1 MHALGVTQAVLCATT
16 ADVDRHETG
25 TWHPER
31 AARLPAVEKAL
42 GDDLVREVVERIDV
56 RQATFDEL
64 SLAHAR
70 DHLEAV
76 ERFVSRGGGSLDADT
91 VTSKGS
97 WETARWAAGTGL
109 AAVDALASSDA
120 AAAFV
125 GIRPPGHHA
134 TVDQAMGF
142 CLVNNVAV
150 VAAAL
155 AARGDRVAIFDWDVH
170 HGNGTQEI
178 FWDRPDVLY
187 ASVHEHPAYPGTGRA
202 HEIGGAAARGAT
214 INVPLPEGSTG
225 ATMLAAF
232 DEIIGPEIARFE
244 PDWLLISAGYDAH
257 RADPLAGLSLSAG
270 DYGLLAA
277 RSAELA
283 PRGRIV
289 VLLEG
294 GYDLEALTN
303 SVTATVA
310 ALAGNDAHDVERPTG
325 GVTGMA
331 AVATASRARRRAIDS
346 TGASEQG
353 TSR

>member
-1 MHALGVTQAVLCATT
+1 MTRAVLCATT

-31 AARLPAVEKAL
+31 AARLPAVERAL
-42 GDDLVREVVERIDV
+42 SDDLVREMVGRIEA
-56 RQATFDEL
+56 RQATLDEL
-64 SLAHAR
+64 ALAHAPG
-70 DHLEAV
+70 HLDAL
-76 ERFVSRGGGSLDADT
+76 ERFVTDGGGALDADT

-97 WETARWAAGTGL
+97 WETALWAAGTGL

-134 TVDQAMGF
+134 TADQAMGF
-142 CLVNNVAV
+142 CLINNMAV
-150 VAAAL
+150 VAASL

-170 HGNGTQEI
+170 HGNGTQDI

-202 HEIGGAAARGAT
+202 YEIGGAAALGST

-225 ATMLAAF
+225 GTMLAAF
-232 DEIIGPEIARFE
+232 DEIIGPEIERFG

-277 RSAELA
+277 RSAELV
-283 PRGRIV
+283 PNGRIV

-294 GYDLEALTN
+294 GYDLDALTN
-303 SVTATVA
+303 SVTSTVA
-310 ALAGNDAHDVERPTG
+310 ALAGSGAHDVERPTG

-331 AVATASRARRRAIDS
+331 AVATAARARQRAIDTAGS
-346 TGASEQG
+346 NDRGE
-353 TSR
+353 SR